1 MPTVKFFSRSRNRS
15 AFLALPLFFVACG
28 NADLPE
34 LVSMPTATEKPQ
46 IIEEETE
53 KFVSNSDVA
62 ENPTEEIIEEV
73 ENISEI
79 NRGIS
84 DEQVSIVVLKSG
96 NVFKDVEIGV
106 QALLERV
113 NKDGGAASRKIEI
126 LEVIDD
132 NGEEELTLSAVQRI
146 AEENVFAVILASVGA
161 SSEVT
166 DFLAEKQIPFFGWG
180 FVEGFCEPNKWG
192 FGFNGCVNAVA
203 SGLAS
208 GIPDTSSLRLT
219 QIFYGRTPEVILVTT
234 NDAAGAAFVAHMQ
247 SVWDTN
253 IVKVLEYDKDVLT
266 SEEILDGINGI
277 DADVLWLSVGLDKT
291 IEIKKSLVSGFPG
304 MVVDDVT
311 YLPGILQS
319 YDVASQLEGGYVFTQ
334 FPPQEEYRSATTRIM
349 TDLKS
354 IDGPLIYSQAISVGY
369 WSADLLVSI
378 LNSVGEDFNLRTFF
392 RTANVE
398 GALYNSDFAGGPC
411 PFQTVLSHQ
420 DPAGGAALLQVR
432 GGVFRPVVNFNCPL
446 KD

>member
-15 AFLALPLFFVACG
+15 VLLALPLFFVACG

-34 LVSMPTATEKPQ
+34 LVSMPTAMEKPE

-53 KFVSNSDVA
+53 GFVSNSDAA
-62 ENPTEEIIEEV
+62 ENPTAEIIEAV
-73 ENISEI
+73 ENITEI

-113 NKDGGAASRKIEI
+113 NNDGGVASRKIEI

-146 AEENVFAVILASVGA
+146 AEEDVFAVILASVGA

-203 SGLAS
+203 SGLTS
-208 GIPDTSSLRLT
+208 GMLDTSSLRLT
-219 QIFYGRTPEVILVTT
+219 QIFYGQTPEIILVTT
-234 NDAAGAAFVAHMQ
+234 NDAAGAAFVTHTQ
-247 SVWDTN
+247 SVWGTN

-266 SEEILDGINGI
+266 SQEILNGINGI

-291 IEIKKSLVSGFPG
+291 IEIKKSLVAGFPG

-354 IDGPLIYSQAISVGY
+354 IDGPLIYSQAISLGY
-369 WSADLLVSI
+369 WSADLLVSV
-378 LNSVGEDFNLRTFF
+378 LNAVGEDLNLRTFF

-411 PFQTVLSHQ
+411 SLQTVLSHQ

>member
-1 MPTVKFFSRSRNRS
+1 MPTTESFLKNQNIPIL
-15 AFLALPLFFVACG
+15 LALSFLFVACG

-34 LVSMPTATEKPQ
+34 LVSAPIETEMPQA
-46 IIEEETE
+46 IEEKIKESLPNGE
-53 KFVSNSDVA
+53 VA
-62 ENPTEEIIEEV
+62 ENVTEERIEEV
-73 ENISEI
+73 ESIIEI

-84 DEQVSIVVLKSG
+84 DEQISIVVLKSG
-96 NVFKDVEIGV
+96 NVFEDVEIGV

-113 NKDGGAASRKIEI
+113 NNDGGVASRKIKI
-126 LEVIDD
+126 LEIVDD
-132 NGEEELTLSAVQRI
+132 NGEEELALSAMQRI
-146 AEENVFAVILASVGA
+146 AEEDVFAVILASTAA

-180 FVEGFCEPNKWG
+180 FLEGFCEPNKWG
-192 FGFNGCVNAVA
+192 FGFNGCMNAAA
-203 SGLAS
+203 SGV
-208 GIPDTSSLRLT
+208 PDTSSLRLT
-219 QIFYGRTPEVILVTT
+219 QIFYGRTPEIILVTT
-234 NDAAGAAFVAHMQ
+234 NDAAGSAFVSQTQ
-247 SVWDTN
+247 SVWGTN
-253 IVKVLEYDKDVLT
+253 IVEVFRYDKNALT
-266 SEEILDGINGI
+266 SEEILSDINEI

-291 IEIKKSLVSGFPG
+291 IELKKSLITEFLG

-319 YDVASQLEGGYVFTQ
+319 YDVANQLEGGYVFTQ

-349 TDLKS
+349 TDLKLV
-354 IDGPLIYSQAISVGY
+354 DGPLIYSQAISLGY

-378 LNSVGEDFNLRTFF
+378 LNSVGQDLDLRTFF

-398 GALYNSDFAGGPC
+398 GALYEPDFAGGPC
-411 PFQTVLSHQ
+411 ALQTALSHQ

>member
-1 MPTVKFFSRSRNRS
+1 MPTTESFLKNQNIPIL
-15 AFLALPLFFVACG
+15 LALSFLFVACG

-34 LVSMPTATEKPQ
+34 LVSAPIETEMPQA
-46 IIEEETE
+46 IEEKIKESLPNGE
-53 KFVSNSDVA
+53 VA
-62 ENPTEEIIEEV
+62 ENVTEERIEEV
-73 ENISEI
+73 ESIIEI

-84 DEQVSIVVLKSG
+84 DEQISIVVLKSG

-113 NKDGGAASRKIEI
+113 NNDGGVASRKIKI
-126 LEVIDD
+126 LEIVDD
-132 NGEEELTLSAVQRI
+132 NGEEELALSAMQRI
-146 AEENVFAVILASVGA
+146 AEEDIFAVILASTAA

-180 FVEGFCEPNKWG
+180 FLEGFCEPNKWG
-192 FGFNGCVNAVA
+192 FGFNGCMNAA
-203 SGLAS
+203 SS
-208 GIPDTSSLRLT
+208 GEI
-219 QIFYGRTPEVILVTT
+219 ILVTT
-234 NDAAGAAFVAHMQ
+234 NDAAGSAFVSQIQ
-247 SVWDTN
+247 SVWGTN
-253 IVKVLEYDKDVLT
+253 IVEVFRYDKNDLT
-266 SEEILDGINGI
+266 SEEILGDINEI
-277 DADVLWLSVGLDKT
+277 NADVLWLSVGLDKT
-291 IEIKKSLVSGFPG
+291 IELKKSLIAEFLG

-319 YDVASQLEGGYVFTQ
+319 YDVANQLEGGYVFTQ

-349 TDLKS
+349 TDLKLV
-354 IDGPLIYSQAISVGY
+354 DGPLIYSQAISLGY

-378 LNSVGEDFNLRTFF
+378 LNSVGQDLDLRTFF

-398 GALYNSDFAGGPC
+398 GALYEPDFAGGPC
-411 PFQTVLSHQ
+411 ALQTALSHQ

>member
-1 MPTVKFFSRSRNRS
+1 MSTAESFQKNQNISIL
-15 AFLALPLFFVACG
+15 LALSFLFVACA

-34 LVSMPTATEKPQ
+34 LVSAPMETERPQ
-46 IIEEETE
+46 VIEEKIKESSPNGE
-53 KFVSNSDVA
+53 V
-62 ENPTEEIIEEV
+62 V
-73 ENISEI
+73 ENITDEIIKEAEIIIEI

-84 DEQVSIVVLKSG
+84 DEQISIVVLKSG

-113 NKDGGAASRKIEI
+113 NNDGGVGSRKIEI
-126 LEVIDD
+126 LEIVDD
-132 NGEEELTLSAVQRI
+132 NGEEELALSAMQRI
-146 AEENVFAVILASVGA
+146 AEEDVFAVILASTA
-161 SSEVT
+161 ANSEVT

-180 FVEGFCEPNKWG
+180 FLEGFCEPNKWG
-192 FGFNGCVNAVA
+192 FGFNGCMNAAA
-203 SGLAS
+203 SGV
-208 GIPDTSSLRLT
+208 PDTSSLRLT
-219 QIFYGRTPEVILVTT
+219 QIFYGRTPEIILVTT
-234 NDAAGAAFVAHMQ
+234 NDAAGSAFVSQTQ
-247 SVWDTN
+247 SVWGTN
-253 IVKVLEYDKDVLT
+253 IVEVFRYDKNALT
-266 SEEILDGINGI
+266 SEEILSDINEI

-291 IEIKKSLVSGFPG
+291 IELKKSLITEFLG

-319 YDVASQLEGGYVFTQ
+319 YDVANQLEGGYVFTQ

-349 TDLKS
+349 TDLELV
-354 IDGPLIYSQAISVGY
+354 DGPLIYSQAISLGY
-369 WSADLLVSI
+369 WSANLLVSI
-378 LNSVGEDFNLRTFF
+378 LNSVGPDLDLRTFF

-398 GALYNSDFAGGPC
+398 GALYETDFAGGPC
-411 PFQTVLSHQ
+411 ALQTALSHQ